1 MQKKYPIPA
10 PRASIEKSNATQN
23 VIIAEKIENV
33 SADYEKDSKLH
44 TYINP
49 NDNNHNSN
57 GMLDK
62 NDDEELRCESVN
74 DEAEE
79 NISVEELIS
88 QEFDVSVD
96 VHYKQEDETKTEEQS
111 ESIEEDS
118 DEDEEDSMTD
128 RSIVNNSKPKTAT
141 RLVYSSE
148 SSEDNDGFDQES
160 CRYQRDSFSPVSA
173 SDIRLKKPIPGSKID
188 NLRSKIEQQV

>member
-1 MQKKYPIPA
+1 M
-10 PRASIEKSNATQN
+10 
-23 VIIAEKIENV
+23 IAEKIKHASSEH
-33 SADYEKDSKLH
+33 EKDSKLH
-44 TYINP
+44 AYMNP
-49 NDNNHNSN
+49 YDNNHDSN
-57 GMLDK
+57 GMLDE
-62 NDDEELRCESVN
+62 NDDEESKCESAN
-74 DEAEE
+74 DVDEE
-79 NISVEELIS
+79 NVSVEELID

-111 ESIEEDS
+111 ESIDEDS
-118 DEDEEDSMTD
+118 DEDEEGSMTD
-128 RSIVNNSKPKTAT
+128 RSIVENSKPNIAT

-160 CRYQRDSFSPVSA
+160 SRYERDCFSPVSA